1 MLNKLDSIKVAF
13 LDRDGV
19 INIDYGHVHSTENFV
34 FIPGVFDACFELQE
48 AGYSLIIVTNQSG
61 IGRGLYDEKDFFVL
75 SDWMKRKFLEHRVK
89 ISDIYFCPHHPN
101 QARFPYRKICSC
113 RKPEPGM
120 LLAAKKKWNIDM
132 SNSIMVGDKQSDMVA
147 AMRAQVGRR
156 ILVGTNGYKM
166 PEAVTE
172 CTDTA
177 QNLLE
182 AVNLFLHL
190 TA

>member
-101 QARFPYRKICSC
+101 QARFPYRKIKVVGSQSLGCY
-113 RKPEPGM
+113 
-120 LLAAKKKWNIDM
+120 LLPK
-132 SNSIMVGDKQSDMVA
+132 
-147 AMRAQVGRR
+147 R
-156 ILVGTNGYKM
+156 NGI
-166 PEAVTE
+166 
-172 CTDTA
+172 
-177 QNLLE
+177 
-182 AVNLFLHL
+182 
-190 TA
+190 

>member
-1 MLNKLDSIKVAF
+1 
-13 LDRDGV
+13 
-19 INIDYGHVHSTENFV
+19 
-34 FIPGVFDACFELQE
+34 
-48 AGYSLIIVTNQSG
+48 
-61 IGRGLYDEKDFFVL
+61 
-75 SDWMKRKFLEHRVK
+75 
-89 ISDIYFCPHHPN
+89 
-101 QARFPYRKICSC
+101 
-113 RKPEPGM
+113 M